1 LLEELFLHSTLQYF
15 ASGTVERYTSDSAQA
30 NIRCATLKLPTHN
43 PNTAPMP
50 PLEHKPAPRPFP
62 FLRLPKH
69 IRRQIYEY
77 LPVRTKYVPGYRG
90 ESNDRDY
97 KDRPVAFLVLRYV
110 ERIIVQTCRQL
121 STEAEPILEIETMK
135 LGPARLIVAAEYFH
149 RIP

>member
-1 LLEELFLHSTLQYF
+1 MQRSFTSRDKEQFTPYTTQ
-15 ASGTVERYTSDSAQA
+15 ASIRYS
-30 NIRCATLKLPTHN
+30 IFKLPICD
-43 PNTAPMP
+43 PNTALMP
-50 PLEHKPAPRPFP
+50 LLERKSVPGSFP
-62 FLRLPKH
+62 FLRLPKC

-90 ESNDRDY
+90 ESNDSVY
-97 KDRPVAFLVLRYV
+97 KDKPVVFLVLRHI
-110 ERIIVQTCRQL
+110 ERTILQTCRQL